1 MNQNSNGRQ
10 RRRNAALG
18 MQAFGGLAMSA
29 GALGLLVFVVVK
41 CTGSDD
47 AITPQDL
54 DRIEA
59 NQIAKE
65 KAGRHCL
72 SGWDGR
78 HVRLV
83 EKFKTTLRDP
93 SSFEHD
99 KTIIAPVDD
108 NGKHELMM
116 RYRAKNGFGGMAL
129 GHVKAEVD
137 NQTCGFKIS
146 DSS

>member
-1 MNQNSNGRQ
+1 MNEFSKKRRQ
-10 RRRNAALG
+10 RETIGTL
-18 MQAFGGLAMSA
+18 GGLFS
-29 GALGLLVFVVVK
+29 GLLTVGFVGFFLVK
-41 CTGSDD
+41 CSGPDET
-47 AITPQDL
+47 ITPDDL
-54 DRIEA
+54 AQIEA

-65 KAGRHCL
+65 QAGFHCL

-99 KTIIAPVDD
+99 KTIIAPVDE

-137 NQTCGFKIS
+137 NRTCGFRITDGS
-146 DSS
+146 